1 MKEGLNMEIKRGERF
16 WCWWK
21 SRYLWY
27 KGQNAVTG
35 KYHFEDAGDCHF
47 YLDEKDVLAL
57 ERI

>member
-1 MKEGLNMEIKRGERF
+1 MEIKRGERF